1 MAGRASIGH
10 TRYATSGAE
19 DVRYAQP
26 FERHHGR
33 RWKWFSF
40 GFNGQLANYVS
51 LRDELRDKRGYHFSL
66 DTYRNYHARSGL
78 RSALAAQAFSQEG
91 DARCGG
97 DVRRGV

>member
-66 DTYRNYHARSGL
+66 DTLPKLSCTLWPTVCARSTGL
-78 RSALAAQAFSQEG
+78 LS
-91 DARCGG
+91 
-97 DVRRGV
+97 RR